1 MSMPRRPPL
10 GEAEYA
16 DLVARVRTA
25 VSEAVPSGASVLVV
39 SRGDP
44 RLLEIDGIAA
54 AHFPQDASGDYA
66 GHHPHDSEQAIAH
79 LEQLR
84 QRGAQYIAIPE
95 TAGWWLE
102 FYERFAEH
110 LSNRTEMVSERPG
123 TCVIYGLGRRSADG
137 GGVAAIDAPH
147 TSIAQMRD
155 YLEHLIDADARLAVV
170 DPAGTIVDPAG
181 TAVEPVGIAAALT
194 PMRASGVARHALH
207 GTSEELLA
215 ELRSLAETGVEYLVV
230 PSEANEWLAG
240 RPEVQAGI
248 EARCRKVADQRYLCR
263 VFELAGMLAQ

>member
-1 MSMPRRPPL
+1 MNVERRPPL

-25 VSEAVPSGASVLVV
+25 VWEDVPAGASVLVV

-44 RLLEIDGIAA
+44 RLLEIDGVAV
-54 AHFPQDASGDYA
+54 AHFPQDSSGDYA

-84 QRGAQYIAIPE
+84 QRGAQYIAIPD
-95 TAGWWLE
+95 TSRWWLE

-110 LSNRTEMVSERPG
+110 LSNRAEMVSDRPG
-123 TCVIYGLGRRSADG
+123 TCVVYGLGRRTADG

-147 TSIAQMRD
+147 TSISQMRD
-155 YLEHLIDADARLAVV
+155 YLEHLLDADAKLAVIDPAVAAV
-170 DPAGTIVDPAG
+170 DPAGIAG
-181 TAVEPVGIAAALT
+181 ALQ
-194 PMRASGVARHALH
+194 PMRASSVSGQALY
-207 GTSEELLA
+207 GSSEDLLT
-215 ELRSLAETGVEYLVV
+215 ELRRLAETGVEYLVV
-230 PSEANEWLAG
+230 PNEAGEWLAD
-240 RPEVQAGI
+240 RPDMQAGI
-248 EARCRKVADQRYLCR
+248 QASCRKVADQRHLCR